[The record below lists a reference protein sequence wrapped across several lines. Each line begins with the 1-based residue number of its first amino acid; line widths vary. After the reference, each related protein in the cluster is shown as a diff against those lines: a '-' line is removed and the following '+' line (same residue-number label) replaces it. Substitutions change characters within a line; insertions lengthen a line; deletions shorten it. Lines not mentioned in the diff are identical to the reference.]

1 MHADVQIAHY
11 LHQLEENWIRNR
23 FVEIRALLLTFPEI
37 SETFRYRTPFY
48 DYNGMLLYLSLHK
61 KKFPLIGFVDG
72 YHIQDEAGLLIAKE
86 GQTMIKHLY
95 IQSEN
100 EPSDETIV
108 GYIADAIE
116 TRNKLRK
123 YALRNKTSKRK

>member
-1 MHADVQIAHY
+1 MHAHEQVTDYIH
-11 LHQLEENWIRNR
+11 HLEEKWIRNR
-23 FVEIRALLLTFPEI
+23 FAEIRALLLTFPEI

-72 YHIQDEAGLLIAKE
+72 FHMQDEAGLLTAKE
-86 GQTMIKHLY
+86 GQTMIKHIYL
-95 IQSEN
+95 QSEI

-116 TRNKLRK
+116 TRNSLKK

>member
-1 MHADVQIAHY
+1 MIAHEQVSAY
-11 LHQLEENWIRNR
+11 LHQLEEDWIRIR
-23 FVEIRALLLTFPEI
+23 FAEIRALLLTFPEI
-37 SETFRYRTPFY
+37 TETFRYRTPFY

-72 YHIQDEAGLLIAKE
+72 FHMKDEAGLLTAKE

-95 IQSEN
+95 LQSEN
-100 EPSDETIV
+100 EPNDEAIV
-108 GYIADAIE
+108 SYIADAIE
-116 TRNKLRK
+116 TRNRLKK

>member
-1 MHADVQIAHY
+1 MLAHVKVSTY
-11 LHQLEENWIRNR
+11 LHQLEENCIRTR
-23 FVEIRALLLTFPEI
+23 FAEIRALLLTFPEI

-72 YHIQDEAGLLIAKE
+72 YHMKDEAGLLVAKE

-95 IQSEN
+95 IKSEN
-100 EPSDETIV
+100 EPSEEVIV

-116 TRNKLRK
+116 TRNRLKK
-123 YALRNKTSKRK
+123 YALRNKTVKRK